1 MPAPRKMRCGTE
13 KCEKSEASTQVIGR
27 SGERERWTWDWFE
40 RKHSLTH
47 TLSFSLGTNPK
58 PCSLIPMRCGQST
71 KQHKKILLCRGRG
84 MVVFGVRHRHRYPWR
99 PTPATHIRSPLPRC
113 PVRLLSSQFSSKR
126 CPSYPSPRSPLR
138 RHPLVLLCSHFFTQ
152 QPLFINKSRST
163 KSPQFLFSSLLVN
176 ASKNFI
182 FPISDLMDYF
192 RLWSTF
198 DSLYTEVSVY
208 VCIRLTFLRVSWRK
222 LQWRKSDLMP
232 EEIFFFVIYH
242 VLALES
248 R

>member
-113 PVRLLSSQFSSKR
+113 PVRLLSSQISSKR

-138 RHPLVLLCSHFFTQ
+138 HHPLLPPTTTLH
-152 QPLFINKSRST
+152 KSRWTNNT
-163 KSPQFLFSSLLVN
+163 KQNLANFS
-176 ASKNFI
+176 
-182 FPISDLMDYF
+182 
-192 RLWSTF
+192 
-198 DSLYTEVSVY
+198 
-208 VCIRLTFLRVSWRK
+208 
-222 LQWRKSDLMP
+222 
-232 EEIFFFVIYH
+232 FFF
-242 VLALES
+242 
-248 R
+248 